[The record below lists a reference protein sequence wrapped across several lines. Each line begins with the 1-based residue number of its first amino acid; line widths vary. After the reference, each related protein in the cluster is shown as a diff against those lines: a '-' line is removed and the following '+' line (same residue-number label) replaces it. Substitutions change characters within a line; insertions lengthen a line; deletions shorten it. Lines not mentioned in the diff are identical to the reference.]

1 MEDQYEAEEDAADT
15 ASAVPPLLTAGWKAD
30 SETISDG

>member
-1 MEDQYEAEEDAADT
+1 MEDQYEAEEDAAGT
-15 ASAVPPLLTAGWKAD
+15 ASAVPPLLTARGEAD